1 MSKKLFKYDVVTLIE
16 LIESKPCL
24 WDKTA
29 DSFKD
34 RVEKQNAWK
43 EVYTFLEEDYLEK
56 DKKDQQKIGK
66 ISIYYCS
73 NTLKNT
79 VLYFIHLPW

>member
-1 MSKKLFKYDVVTLIE
+1 MSRTLFKYDIVTLIE
-16 LIESKPCL
+16 LIESKPCI

-29 DSFKD
+29 DAFKD
-34 RVEKQNAWK
+34 KFEKQKAWK
-43 EVYTFLEEDYLEK
+43 EVYTFLEEDYLEM

-73 NTLKNT
+73 NMLKST
-79 VLYFIHLPW
+79 ELYFIHLPW